1 MKCSKSF
8 GFFSQK
14 LPDEIATLAKCLAT
28 NTSPN
33 YPLFLHAGLYA
44 VPQKMV
50 LTFFS
55 LKHFGHLSRSCVKT
69 RHNSVF
75 ACISNCFWSFQN
87 CFGL

>member
-44 VPQKMV
+44 VPHKNGSN
-50 LTFFS
+50 LFFAE
-55 LKHFGHLSRSCVKT
+55 T
-69 RHNSVF
+69 
-75 ACISNCFWSFQN
+75 FWSFVSQL
-87 CFGL
+87 C